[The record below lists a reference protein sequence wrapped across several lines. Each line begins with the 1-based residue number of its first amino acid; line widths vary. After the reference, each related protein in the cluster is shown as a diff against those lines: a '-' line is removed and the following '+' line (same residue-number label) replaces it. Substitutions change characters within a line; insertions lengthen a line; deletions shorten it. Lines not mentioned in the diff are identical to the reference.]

1 MAFIIR
7 KLEENPVSEEQI
19 KEVYDRALSRA
30 SREPIDNEVVA
41 SSDGIEVRLIY
52 KDGWGHFVFSIAKN
66 GDYKIEHEYEC
77 LGEYSIFESNVIA
90 PSSTKSEPIASE
102 SIKND
107 FADKKPRWD
116 LLPIEEL
123 AGVVDVYTA
132 GAKKYGENR
141 WQTLPNGA
149 NRYLG
154 AFFRHLT
161 AYKRGEQFDPED
173 GCLHLD
179 KCIWNMIAVRHCFL
193 ADKGINPNTSDYSA
207 LQQLDGKD

>member
-7 KLEENPVSEEQI
+7 KSEENCVSEEQI
-19 KEVYDRALSRA
+19 KEVYDRALLKA
-30 SREPIDNEVVA
+30 SKKPINA
-41 SSDGIEVRLIY
+41 IIEVETTNINIGFLY
-52 KDGWGHFVFSIAKN
+52 EDGYGYFNFVLKED
-66 GDYKIEHEYEC
+66 GDYEIHDENETLNDICVIDTNRKTSDPIEN
-77 LGEYSIFESNVIA
+77 ESV
-90 PSSTKSEPIASE
+90 STE

-141 WQTLPNGA
+141 WQTLPNGV

-193 ADKGINPNTSDYSA
+193 ADKGVNPNTSDYSE
-207 LQQLDGKD
+207 LT

>member
-1 MAFIIR
+1 MALIERTPSSIAVTNEYLSDILDKIKAKEQFDSDI
-7 KLEENPVSEEQI
+7 KLEAIFITNIDVCFSFTFEKKIYNYIYTPDDKGELTFKETKEDCIGVSFVDTKIIEKEPV
-19 KEVYDRALSRA
+19 A
-30 SREPIDNEVVA
+30 
-41 SSDGIEVRLIY
+41 
-52 KDGWGHFVFSIAKN
+52 
-66 GDYKIEHEYEC
+66 
-77 LGEYSIFESNVIA
+77 
-90 PSSTKSEPIASE
+90 TE

-107 FADKKPRWD
+107 FADKKPRWE

-141 WQTLPNGA
+141 WQTLPNGV

-193 ADKGINPNTSDYSA
+193 ADNGINPNTSDYSA
-207 LQQLDGKD
+207 LQQPDGKD